1 MEPTPA
7 CHVCEKAEGPFEHA
21 AYVLQE
27 GETRRYVG
35 WLCRDCARQH
45 GSHDR
50 FAVAMA
56 KRGDFVWLVS
66 WPGTPYEHSYTVLPR
81 R

>member
-1 MEPTPA
+1 MEIAPT
-7 CHVCEKAEGPFEHA
+7 CHTCEQREGPFEHA
-21 AYVLQE
+21 AYVLGPDE
-27 GETRRYVG
+27 ERRYVG

-45 GSHDR
+45 GSHNR
-50 FAVAMA
+50 FAAAMV

-66 WPGTPYEHSYTVLPR
+66 HPGTPYEHSYTVLPR